1 MQNTTED
8 KALNPFPWYR
18 HMRETQ
24 PVYYNPQYNYWQAF
38 RYEDVQRVLSDYAS
52 FSSGFG
58 GGDPL
63 SSSLISMDPPR
74 HRQLRNLVTQ
84 AFTPRSVARLSERI
98 TAIVNQL
105 LDQVATTATTATGAA
120 GQMDII

>member
-18 HMRETQ
+18 SMREAQ
-24 PVYYNPQYNYWQAF
+24 PVYYNHQYHFWQVF

-58 GGDPL
+58 GGEQGQDPA
-63 SSSLISMDPPR
+63 S
-74 HRQLRNLVTQ
+74 
-84 AFTPRSVARLSERI
+84 
-98 TAIVNQL
+98 
-105 LDQVATTATTATGAA
+105 
-120 GQMDII
+120 